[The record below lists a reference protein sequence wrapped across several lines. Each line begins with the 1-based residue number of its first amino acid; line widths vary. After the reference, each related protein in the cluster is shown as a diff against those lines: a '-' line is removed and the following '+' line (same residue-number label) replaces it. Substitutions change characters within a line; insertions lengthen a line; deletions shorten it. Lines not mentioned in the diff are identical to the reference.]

1 MLNMNRMF
9 INSMNELD
17 IDTISNFYFPKNQS
31 NDISISYDSEK
42 ILVSICENCVKLL
55 KCKIFDYGNL
65 NSQGRVNDLSNI
77 MYGNENIKMTEK
89 ISDFILKVKK
99 FIIKNIESSNN
110 QIKKI
115 ITKNQIDFEIE
126 NLLIAIM
133 YEGTDSSME
142 DEVNFCNF
150 INCI

>member
-1 MLNMNRMF
+1 MELL
-9 INSMNELD
+9 ISMNELD

-31 NDISISYDSEK
+31 NDIEISYDSEK

-65 NSQGRVNDLSNI
+65 NVQGRINDLSNI

-115 ITKNQIDFEIE
+115 ISKNQINFEIE

-133 YEGTDSSME
+133 YEGVDSSME
-142 DEVNFCNF
+142 DEINFCSF
-150 INCI
+150 IDCDQF

>member
-1 MLNMNRMF
+1 MLYIKTKF
-9 INSMNELD
+9 IKIMNELD
-17 IDTISNFYFPKNQS
+17 IDIISNFYFPKNQS
-31 NDISISYDSEK
+31 NDIEISYDSEK

-65 NSQGRVNDLSNI
+65 NVQGRVNDLSTI
-77 MYGNENIKMTEK
+77 MYGNKNIKMTEK

-133 YEGTDSSME
+133 YEGIDSSIE
-142 DEVNFCNF
+142 DELNFCNF
-150 INCI
+150 IN

>member
-1 MLNMNRMF
+1 MLNMNWMF

-31 NDISISYDSEK
+31 NDIEISYDSEK

-65 NSQGRVNDLSNI
+65 NVQGRVNDLSTI
-77 MYGNENIKMTEK
+77 MYGNKNIKMTEK

-133 YEGTDSSME
+133 YEGIDSSIE
-142 DEVNFCNF
+142 DELNFCNF
-150 INCI
+150 IN